1 MNPVLA
7 RVPGVP
13 ETALSAAD
21 LGQLDDSVAAAPW
34 RASARAVFWWR
45 RLDGD
50 GRAAA
55 ARSLPPELSGLHVRA
70 AAGAMV
76 SYSDTPVGPYHEVIG
91 LIVARRGLRLVV
103 HVPFIAVDSRPSV
116 VGGRAN
122 WALPKT
128 LATFTG
134 EPSSGVQCD
143 ASAGSWRISA
153 TPITSGPA
161 IGFAAPAMAS
171 VVQVGADRELWTS
184 FSTAR
189 GRARRARVQANVSG
203 ASFADWFPTGA
214 CSGTVVSFTGRFRAA
229 KRTRT

>member
-1 MNPVLA
+1 MNPALA
-7 RVPGVP
+7 QVPGVP
-13 ETALSAAD
+13 ETTLSSAD
-21 LGQLDDSVAAAPW
+21 LAELPDSVAAAPW

-55 ARSLPPELSGLHVRA
+55 ARALPPELSGLHIRA

-91 LIVARRGLRLVV
+91 LIVARSGLRLIV
-103 HVPFIAVDSRPSV
+103 HVPFIAVDSGPSI

-134 EPSSGVQCD
+134 EPSSRVQSD

-153 TPITSGPA
+153 TPVTSGPA
-161 IGFAAPAMAS
+161 IGFAAPALAC
-171 VVQVGADRELWTS
+171 VVQIGADRGLWTS
-184 FSTAR
+184 FSTAH
-189 GRARRARVQANVSG
+189 GRARRARVQANVCG
-203 ASFADWFPTGA
+203 ASFADWFPTGS
-214 CSGTVVSFTGRFRAA
+214 CSGTVVSFTGRFRPA
-229 KRTRT
+229 KRACT